1 MPKIEYRDM
10 HEKYSRYLNIN
21 REIDSKRYAIYTYT
35 QLSDKIKSADDKV
48 NLLEREIEALK
59 NEQSDL
65 LEVMLADFQ
74 LVGSTNIYQVL
85 VYLYVD
91 GLSWD
96 QISKKTGYVSKY
108 LMQLRNKGLLKIKK
122 VLTNS

>member
-1 MPKIEYRDM
+1 MPKTGYRDM

-21 REIDSKRYAIYTYT
+21 REIDSKRYAIDTYT

-74 LVGSTNIYQVL
+74 LVGNTNMYQLL

-96 QISKKTGYVSKY
+96 QISEKTGYVSKY